1 MVGNPD
7 STDCPPQPHRYTE
20 PVTDGILTMTTNDVD
35 RIETEIAQCKD
46 ALRSPRIGLFES
58 RRLFRRL
65 ESLYRE
71 LDRLLEKDLEHA

>member
-1 MVGNPD
+1 
-7 STDCPPQPHRYTE
+7 
-20 PVTDGILTMTTNDVD
+20 MTTNDVD

-71 LDRLLEKDLEHA
+71 LDTLIKDIPEHERQ

>member
-1 MVGNPD
+1 MPD
-7 STDCPPQPHRYTE
+7 TQ
-20 PVTDGILTMTTNDVD
+20 

-65 ESLYRE
+65 EALYRE
-71 LDRLLEKDLEHA
+71 LDSLEMEKPDNEYSH

>member
-1 MVGNPD
+1 
-7 STDCPPQPHRYTE
+7 
-20 PVTDGILTMTTNDVD
+20 MTTNDVD

>member
-1 MVGNPD
+1 MA
-7 STDCPPQPHRYTE
+7 TQPPS
-20 PVTDGILTMTTNDVD
+20 DVD
-35 RIETEIAQCKD
+35 RVNLEIAQCKD

-71 LDRLLEKDLEHA
+71 LDSLTKDIPEHERQ

>member
-1 MVGNPD
+1 MVGSLV

-20 PVTDGILTMTTNDVD
+20 PVTDGILTMDTQ

-46 ALRSPRIGLFES
+46 ALRSPKIGLFES

-71 LDRLLEKDLEHA
+71 LDSLTKDIPEHEHAH

>member
-1 MVGNPD
+1 
-7 STDCPPQPHRYTE
+7 
-20 PVTDGILTMTTNDVD
+20 MTTNDVD

-71 LDRLLEKDLEHA
+71 LDRLEIDLAINHVNGEPDEKELSSRSTVYRNG

>member
-1 MVGNPD
+1 
-7 STDCPPQPHRYTE
+7 
-20 PVTDGILTMTTNDVD
+20 MTTNDVD

-71 LDRLLEKDLEHA
+71 LDRLTKDIPENEHDH

>member
-1 MVGNPD
+1 
-7 STDCPPQPHRYTE
+7 
-20 PVTDGILTMTTNDVD
+20 MTTNDVD

-71 LDRLLEKDLEHA
+71 QDKLTIDQAVNHVKGFPDETELANQPTVYRNG

>member
-1 MVGNPD
+1 MD
-7 STDCPPQPHRYTE
+7 TQ
-20 PVTDGILTMTTNDVD
+20 

-71 LDRLLEKDLEHA
+71 LDRLEIDLAIDHTKAMDHETEIATHPTTYKHG

>member
-1 MVGNPD
+1 MD
-7 STDCPPQPHRYTE
+7 TQ
-20 PVTDGILTMTTNDVD
+20 

-71 LDRLLEKDLEHA
+71 LDRLEIDLAINHVTGDPDETILATRPTTYRNG